1 MIDILNRILWA
12 IASGIIIISSFY
24 FSKKLKFV
32 QLNVKKILKSVLQK
46 ENNNSGI
53 SPFSTLML
61 TLAGKI
67 GVGSI
72 AGVALAIYIG
82 GPGTIFWMWI
92 ISIFSAA
99 NTFLETYIGIKYNE
113 IDERNIYIGGPS
125 YYIKNALKKKK
136 LAIFCAILIIFCYLV
151 GFIPIQAN
159 TIVKSINSIVSF
171 NPIIIGLILC
181 SLTFLIIFGGL
192 KKISNFSNKI
202 VPIMTFIYTLSA
214 LIIIIKNINLF
225 PNILLS
231 IVKGAFNFKSFFS
244 GFMTTL
250 IMGIQRGIFA
260 NEAGLGTSSIASSTT
275 KNNPIKTSFIQVLG
289 IYITTLFI
297 CTATAFIILS
307 SDFNTISFQD
317 LNGIEL
323 TQYAFTYHL
332 GFLGNIIIFISILL
346 FSFSTIIT
354 GYYYIESNIKFF
366 KKTINKKKLILI
378 KIIILLFLFIGCII
392 SSNKLW
398 NIVDILIALLAI
410 INTYSLLKIE
420 KIVKKDYSLE
430 LFF

>member
-24 FSKKLKFV
+24 FSKRLKFV

-181 SLTFLIIFGGL
+181 SLTFF
-192 KKISNFSNKI
+192 
-202 VPIMTFIYTLSA
+202 TFFFFYVLY
-214 LIIIIKNINLF
+214 
-225 PNILLS
+225 ILH
-231 IVKGAFNFKSFFS
+231 
-244 GFMTTL
+244 
-250 IMGIQRGIFA
+250 
-260 NEAGLGTSSIASSTT
+260 
-275 KNNPIKTSFIQVLG
+275 
-289 IYITTLFI
+289 IYITY
-297 CTATAFIILS
+297 
-307 SDFNTISFQD
+307 ISLHSLQ
-317 LNGIEL
+317 
-323 TQYAFTYHL
+323 QH
-332 GFLGNIIIFISILL
+332 
-346 FSFSTIIT
+346 
-354 GYYYIESNIKFF
+354 
-366 KKTINKKKLILI
+366 
-378 KIIILLFLFIGCII
+378 
-392 SSNKLW
+392 
-398 NIVDILIALLAI
+398 IV
-410 INTYSLLKIE
+410 
-420 KIVKKDYSLE
+420 
-430 LFF
+430 